1 MRSVVALPC
10 FFVAVVLLLWG
21 CGSDSTG
28 GQPSA
33 PSAQEEAAEAD
44 RVPDTA
50 RLVCGQSG
58 TRLLAPRVKA
68 RPDGVHFVIDNRFEA
83 ETGYSF
89 EYPEGGG
96 GGASAPK
103 GESEHVGDFPPGEV
117 RLGCEEP
124 PVDGVGT
131 DYKTLK
137 VTDPGGFYKAV
148 DLECPG
154 GRGVTGSGGDRTGED
169 PVKLARRV
177 LSDRL
182 RNYDVLEIA
191 GYPRS
196 PEKRTVRVVRDGRIA
211 ATVEFIRES
220 GGWRES
226 SVSNCAG
233 F

>member
-1 MRSVVALPC
+1 M
-10 FFVAVVLLLWG
+10 
-21 CGSDSTG
+21 
-28 GQPSA
+28 
-33 PSAQEEAAEAD
+33 
-44 RVPDTA
+44 
-50 RLVCGQSG
+50 
-58 TRLLAPRVKA
+58 
-68 RPDGVHFVIDNRFEA
+68 IDNRFEA

-96 GGASAPK
+96 GGAGAPK

-137 VTDPGGFYKAV
+137 VTDLEGFYKAV
-148 DLECPG
+148 ELECPG
-154 GRGVTGSGGDRTGED
+154 GRGVTGSDGGRTGED

-182 RNYDVLEIA
+182 RNYDVVEIA

-196 PEKRTVRVVRDGRIA
+196 REMRTVRVVRDARIA

>member
-1 MRSVVALPC
+1 M
-10 FFVAVVLLLWG
+10 
-21 CGSDSTG
+21 
-28 GQPSA
+28 
-33 PSAQEEAAEAD
+33 
-44 RVPDTA
+44 
-50 RLVCGQSG
+50 
-58 TRLLAPRVKA
+58 
-68 RPDGVHFVIDNRFEA
+68 VIDNRFER
-83 ETGYSF
+83 EVGYSF

-96 GGASAPK
+96 GGDGAPK
-103 GESEHVGDFPPGEV
+103 GESEHVGDYPPGEI

-124 PVDGVGT
+124 PVDGIQI
-131 DYKTLK
+131 DYKTLM
-137 VTDPGGFYKAV
+137 VTDPGGFYKAAE
-148 DLECPG
+148 LECPG
-154 GRGVTGSGGDRTGED
+154 GQGVTGSDGGRTGED

-182 RNYDVLEIA
+182 RNYDVVEIA

-196 PEKRTVRVVRDGRIA
+196 REKRTVRVVRDGRIA

>member
-1 MRSVVALPC
+1 L
-10 FFVAVVLLLWG
+10 
-21 CGSDSTG
+21 
-28 GQPSA
+28 
-33 PSAQEEAAEAD
+33 
-44 RVPDTA
+44 
-50 RLVCGQSG
+50 
-58 TRLLAPRVKA
+58 
-68 RPDGVHFVIDNRFEA
+68 VIDNRFGGEV
-83 ETGYSF
+83 GYSF
-89 EYPEGGG
+89 EFPEGGG
-96 GGASAPK
+96 GGDGAPK

-148 DLECPG
+148 ELECPG
-154 GRGVTGSGGDRTGED
+154 GRGVTGSGGGRTGED

-177 LSDRL
+177 LSERL
-182 RNYDVLEIA
+182 RTYDVIEIA

-196 PEKRTVRVVRDGRIA
+196 GEKRTVRVVRDGRIT

-220 GGWRES
+220 SGWRES
-226 SVSNCAG
+226 SFSNCAG